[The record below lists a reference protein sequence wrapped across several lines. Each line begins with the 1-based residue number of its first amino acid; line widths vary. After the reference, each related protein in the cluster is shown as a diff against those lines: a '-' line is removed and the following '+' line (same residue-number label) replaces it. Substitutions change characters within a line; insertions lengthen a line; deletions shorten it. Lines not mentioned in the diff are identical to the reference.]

1 MKRSIN
7 HKHYEYYDTL
17 ELIRKLGIVNMWGAA
32 PYLREFHSELTREEA
47 KDILLTWIDNYGE
60 LCDLRNWQA
69 LTIVS
74 D

>member
-1 MKRSIN
+1 MKRTIN

-17 ELIRKLGIVNMWGAA
+17 ELIRKLGVVNMWGAD
-32 PYLREFHSELTREEA
+32 PYLRQVHPKLTKEEA

-60 LCDLRNWQA
+60 LYDLRNWQA

>member
-1 MKRSIN
+1 
-7 HKHYEYYDTL
+7 
-17 ELIRKLGIVNMWGAA
+17 MWGAA
-32 PYLREFHSELTREEA
+32 PYLKEFHPELTKEEA
-47 KDILLTWIDNYGE
+47 KEILLTWIDNYGE

>member
-1 MKRSIN
+1 MKRPIN

-17 ELIRKLGIVNMWGAA
+17 EFIRKLGVVNMWGAT
-32 PYLREFHSELTREEA
+32 PYLQEFHPELTKEEA
-47 KDILLTWIDNYGE
+47 KEILLTWIANYSE